1 MTYLICWRYR
11 PRVDAIDARRAITQR
26 RFRHAPG
33 ISDHRGIASQCRWF
47 GASFFQLDLSQEDK
61 AMYTQGH
68 LRIVGIGIHTPEK
81 CVPSREIMEYL
92 DSENRFGHSHRLA
105 REGYGGKRKACLT

>member
-1 MTYLICWRYR
+1 
-11 PRVDAIDARRAITQR
+11 
-26 RFRHAPG
+26 
-33 ISDHRGIASQCRWF
+33 
-47 GASFFQLDLSQEDK
+47 
-61 AMYTQGH
+61 MYTQGH